1 LYYKDRIVVVPE
13 RSVLVSSARDP
24 SPAELRPDDLRET
37 LSRGDPVFILDVR
50 TPEEFA
56 GWHIPGAVNVPI
68 DRVEA
73 DPDSVPVPTDR
84 PVVAVCAHGNRSARA
99 TALLRCRGVD
109 ARNLVG
115 GMVGWNGVYE
125 AVTVPVGLPGVEVI
139 QVRRPGK
146 GCLSYLI
153 RVGSAAV
160 AVCPTVHVG
169 EFIRLA
175 AEREAKIVAVL
186 DTHLHADHVSG
197 ARELAARTGAAL
209 LLSGREPYEF
219 DGFVPIDDGFELPL
233 AGGIS
238 LFTLLTPGHT
248 PGSITFRLGD
258 AALFT
263 GDTLFI
269 ESIGRP
275 DLRDNAEAQA
285 RQLYRT
291 YAERLSGLPAGMRVL
306 PAHFGEAVA
315 YRWGEPVA
323 DRLGAV
329 LDRLPVI
336 RLGEADF
343 VREVLARLP
352 EQPPNF
358 RTIQAINRSGVVPD
372 PAEVAELEAGPNRCA
387 VRFGG

>member
-1 LYYKDRIVVVPE
+1 LYYKGRTVAAPE
-13 RSVLVSSARDP
+13 RRIRVSFVPDP
-24 SPAELRPDDLRET
+24 SRSGVRPDDLREM

-84 PVVAVCAHGNRSARA
+84 PVVAVCAHGNWSARA
-99 TALLRCRGVD
+99 TAVLRTRGIEVW
-109 ARNLVG
+109 NLVG

-125 AVTVPVGLPGVEVI
+125 AVIVPVGLPGVEVV

-153 RVGSAAV
+153 RAGSAAV
-160 AVCPTVHVG
+160 VVCPTVHVD

-175 AEREAKIVAVL
+175 AEREARIVAVL

-209 LLSGREPYEF
+209 LLSRLEPYEF

-233 AGGIS
+233 ADGVS
-238 LFTLLTPGHT
+238 LGAILTPGHT

-263 GDTLFI
+263 GDTLFV

-275 DLRDNAEAQA
+275 DLRDSAEAQA

-291 YAERLSGLPAGMRVL
+291 YTERLSSLPADMLVL
-306 PAHFGEAVA
+306 PAHFGEAVP

-329 LDRLPVI
+329 LERLPII
-336 RLGEADF
+336 RLTESEF

-358 RTIQAINRSGVVPD
+358 RTIQGINRTGVVP
-372 PAEVAELEAGPNRCA
+372 ELSQVAELEAGPNRCA
-387 VRFGG
+387 VRFGA